1 MVCTKILL
9 FLQDDGRKEK
19 DNICCEPEIGRAHV

>member
-19 DNICCEPEIGRAHV
+19 DNICCESDIWDD